1 MLTDLEA
8 RKYASYWH
16 GGGGSP
22 LYALTS
28 TGALVKGVHQEID
41 ECASFAVDR
50 PHIASDLEELRQLS
64 DYVKAHYPR
73 GPVDGWSDL
82 RW

>member
-8 RKYASYWH
+8 RKIADAWH
-16 GGGGSP
+16 GGQASP

-28 TGALVKGVHQEID
+28 TGALVKGVHAEISDCALLTDDPDGWD
-41 ECASFAVDR
+41 E
-50 PHIASDLEELRQLS
+50 LGMLLT
-64 DYVKAHYPR
+64 YVKAHYPR